1 MPKLLTV
8 TYANPQAAAD
18 RLVPLGWCSQCVA
31 EAKMAELA
39 GAEPVPVRAAV
50 TAIPSVQQ
58 VPVPGQGSAM
68 AVVPLP
74 ACWEHITVQRGSS
87 LLSAPAGALAGK

>member
-1 MPKLLTV
+1 MGKLLTV
-8 TYANPQAAAD
+8 TYPNPQAAAD

-50 TAIPSVQQ
+50 TAIPSMQQ
-58 VPVPGQGSAM
+58 VPVPGQGVRDGCRA
-68 AVVPLP
+68 AARVLG
-74 ACWEHITVQRGSS
+74 AHHG
-87 LLSAPAGALAGK
+87 AAGV